1 MKDEEIL
8 KRLKNGDESALQYLY
23 KKHYRMMSRL
33 VLKNSGTEEEAR
45 DIFQEALIVL
55 WQKVRA
61 GNFMLTSKLSTYLYS
76 VCQNLWRKEL
86 ERKRRLSSEE
96 KDDIVEQ
103 NWEEKE
109 RIELVRRCLKQ
120 LGDTCQKVLTFYYFD
135 RMNMKEIAEQ
145 LGFASADVAKSKKYK
160 CMQELERIV
169 RANFKKSDLI

>member
-8 KRLKNGDESALQYLY
+8 RRLKNGDESALQYLY
-23 KKHYRMMSRL
+23 KKHYRMMLRM
-33 VLKNSGTEEEAR
+33 VTKNSGTEEEAR

-55 WQKVRA
+55 WQKVR
-61 GNFMLTSKLSTYLYS
+61 GGDFVLTSKLSTFLYS

-109 RIELVRRCLKQ
+109 RVELVRQCLAQ
-120 LGDTCQKVLTFYYFD
+120 LGETCQKVLTFYYFD

>member
-8 KRLKNGDESALQYLY
+8 RRLKNGDESALQYLY
-23 KKHYRMMSRL
+23 KKHYRMMLRL
-33 VLKNSGTEEEAR
+33 VTKNSGTEEEAR
-45 DIFQEALIVL
+45 DIFQETLIVL
-55 WQKVRA
+55 WQKVRS
-61 GNFMLTSKLSTYLYS
+61 GDFVLTSKLSTFLYS

-109 RIELVRRCLKQ
+109 RVELVRQCLAQ
-120 LGDTCQKVLTFYYFD
+120 LGETCQKVLTFYYFD